1 MSGRHMNLNL
11 AHIASSASG
20 EDDEDYEDEEE
31 DDGTA
36 LGVHVNN
43 GPTIID
49 AINQNQDQN
58 QDIFTPQPNAF
69 SHPPAQPPS
78 QRLNPRNTSG
88 GDYFTQRHG
97 PSGRENPLRKAANDE
112 ALRASLTTLLSCAM
126 AARSLPKR
134 EAAAAS
140 SPFAPGLTRPG
151 GNAVVMD
158 TVRMVPESELFGE
171 EEGEGRVERARHGV
185 APPPTSEESPSV
197 GEGRRPRSSTT
208 VSSDHEGSKRK
219 AAVTPR
225 AVRKKRA
232 LTHPGSAAGARR
244 AEYAVLSPTLVTWLL
259 SAGVVVVV
267 SVLGFG
273 AGYAMGYEAGKAE
286 AESLSVLGRDVPIP
300 KVKRFRLG
308 FGGAASGVRVGA

>member
-36 LGVHVNN
+36 LGVHVNT

-49 AINQNQDQN
+49 VINQGSDPHQDV
-58 QDIFTPQPNAF
+58 FTPQPNAF
-69 SHPPAQPPS
+69 SHPPAPAPTHRPRPS
-78 QRLNPRNTSG
+78 NAPS
-88 GDYFTQRHG
+88 GDYFTERHG
-97 PSGRENPLRKAANDE
+97 TSTRENPLRKAANDE

-134 EAAAAS
+134 DSAAPS
-140 SPFAPGLTRPG
+140 RFAPGLMRPG

-171 EEGEGRVERARHGV
+171 EPRVDRTAHGV
-185 APPPTSEESPSV
+185 APPTTSEESPSV

-208 VSSDHEGSKRK
+208 VSSDHDHEGSKRK
-219 AAVTPR
+219 ATVAPR
-225 AVRKKRA
+225 QVRKKRA
-232 LTHPGSAAGARR
+232 LTHPGPATGTKRQADHT
-244 AEYAVLSPTLVTWLL
+244 VLSPTLVTWLL

-286 AESLSVLGRDVPIP
+286 AESLSVLGREVPIP
-300 KVKRFRLG
+300 RVKRFRLG
-308 FGGAASGVRVGA
+308 FGGAASGVGVGA